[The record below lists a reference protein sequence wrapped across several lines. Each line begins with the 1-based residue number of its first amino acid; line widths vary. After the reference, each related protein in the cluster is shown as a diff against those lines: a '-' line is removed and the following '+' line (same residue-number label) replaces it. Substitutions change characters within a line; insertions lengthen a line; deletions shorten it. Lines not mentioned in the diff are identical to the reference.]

1 VVQDEHMDEWAKP
14 RMKMQDIAVGG
25 KYVVKAN
32 DNLVTVRVDAI
43 TSIRDRA
50 RYVFDVTIL
59 ATNRKTTFRSLAKFL
74 RVAVEADV
82 T

>member
-1 VVQDEHMDEWAKP
+1 
-14 RMKMQDIAVGG
+14 MKMKDIVIGG
-25 KYVVKAN
+25 KYIVKTS

-43 TSIRDRA
+43 TPNRDRA

-59 ATNRKTTFRSLAKFL
+59 ATNRKTTFHSTGKFL